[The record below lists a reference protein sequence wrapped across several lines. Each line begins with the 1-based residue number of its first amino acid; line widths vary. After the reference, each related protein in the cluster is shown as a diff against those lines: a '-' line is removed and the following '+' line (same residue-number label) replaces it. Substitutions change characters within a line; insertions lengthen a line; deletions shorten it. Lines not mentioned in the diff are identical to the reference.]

1 MGWREL
7 RHWLREFN
15 RARKAEAG
23 QGTTDPD
30 SWAGA
35 ENDRWWAEQRELQ
48 ARMRGR

>member
-7 RHWLREFN
+7 QHRLVELN

-23 QGTTDPD
+23 QGRTEPD

-35 ENDRWWAEQRELQ
+35 ENDSWWAEQRQKQNE
-48 ARMRGR
+48 MRGR